1 MTILALMREVAFIKQ
16 NKEKWLEFE
25 RVISNKEKKNP
36 DELADLHIKIMN
48 DLAYAQS
55 FYPKSKVV
63 PYLNKL
69 AKVSYSKVYH
79 TKRVD
84 KNPFTSFFFEQVP
97 LLCYQY
103 RKYIYLAFI
112 VFFVFFFVG
121 LISTFN
127 DESFARKVLGN
138 AYVDVTLENIESGDT
153 LAIYKGGTNW
163 GSFIGIFSNNIWV
176 GIRMFLSGLL
186 IGIGTGLYIMYNGI
200 MVAVFQAFF
209 YQQNTLWDSVKG
221 IWIHGT
227 YEIFSMII
235 ESAAGYIIGA
245 SILFPGSLKRLE
257 SFKIGIRHAFYIFLS
272 TIPFTFVAGFLEGY
286 VTRYYNTMP
295 TFVCYL
301 IILFCLVTISY
312 YYLILPFKVAK
323 KQQLATA

>member
-1 MTILALMREVAFIKQ
+1 MREVAFIKQ

-79 TKRVD
+79 TKRVE
-84 KNPFTSFFFEQVP
+84 KNPFLSFFFEKVP
-97 LLCYQY
+97 LLCYY
-103 RKYIYLAFI
+103 NRKYIYLAFI
-112 VFFVFFFVG
+112 VFFIFFFVG

-127 DESFARKVLGN
+127 DENFARQVLGDG
-138 AYVDVTLENIESGDT
+138 YVDQTLENIESGDT
-153 LAIYKGGTNW
+153 LAIYGTSSNW
-163 GSFIGIFSNNIWV
+163 GSFIGIFANNLWV
-176 GIRMFLSGLL
+176 GIRMFLSGLFL
-186 IGIGTGLYIMYNGI
+186 GVGTGVYIVYNSM

-227 YEIFSMII
+227 YEIFGMII
-235 ESAAGYIIGA
+235 ESAAGYLIGG
-245 SILFPGSLKRLE
+245 SILFPGSLKRME
-257 SFKIGIRHAFYIFLS
+257 SFQKGLRDAFFIFLS
-272 TIPFTFVAGFLEGY
+272 TIPFTLIAGFLEGY
-286 VTRYYNTMP
+286 VTRYYNDMHAI
-295 TFVCYL
+295 FCYL

-323 KQQLATA
+323 KQGIRS